1 MSQNATLSAKAQ
13 NIVDNFIHE
22 NLFHSKISNTDV
34 MKHFIITLYAQLPNA
49 KPELIEPFKDCIF
62 HLHDYFTQEEIDVLI
77 AEYRQVIK
85 YSFDNSDKTYSV
97 YEEYSI
103 NHNDTIEEMVSYD
116 PLVNPYKTP
125 KYLIELSMRLSGK
138 RKDNENVY
146 LPYTEIADY
155 ALYNPNASYHV
166 ESIGKYTHGDRTY
179 IIKDHYVKYSELLL
193 DSLGIMSNFELIDED
208 FNINKDYLL
217 TRPDYVF
224 SFNPMFNQGD
234 KNPFEYAESIWS
246 TYYDIRSMDLAEFIT
261 YCAAYAKSGSCL
273 DFVFPNELLEAK
285 NFWDIFK
292 IIFEH
297 KMTFNATFINL
308 GDIDYAGN
316 SVNCTFLH
324 IEKDKGNDGI
334 VRFFDASTSEFYEHS
349 NLKVDFLMDMLNQE
363 ESNSK
368 YEQRMHYT
376 QISSSNGRVSNQF
389 FIDKKLPELSAEE
402 KYISVGE
409 LADVIVPTKYDAL
422 LTDSSFN
429 WKESVFGPIRGTYV
443 QGERLSNDYLDC
455 DINVKNDIEPI
466 FVHNKNCVK
475 TPCLVVGENNG
486 TLTVGKIKIKD
497 KYIVVDEDVIA
508 LKLRSDAITED
519 YLLRELTKSYC
530 TMQVSMLSDTEDSDT
545 SNVFDTKHVIDIKIA
560 VPSLEQQKYRCLQ
573 ERFSQTQTSLH
584 QAENEIEKSAEEFKR
599 DVHMKKHA
607 IGQTLFNLSNWWDL
621 LQKARKEGNGIVDE
635 SKEIGKIHKTPIVDI
650 YTNIQMSIEKL
661 QMQVEHFWQ
670 ADGLQNES
678 ISLQSF
684 ILEYIKEHK
693 NPLFTYQYDKVAMI
707 DYNNIPDVT
716 FSKQALTKVFDN
728 IISNACS
735 HGFENESSDRNIVKI
750 ELLINDGLPYIT
762 ISNNGKPIHE
772 KISTED
778 VFTYGRSS
786 KSGQNHYG
794 IGGYEIRN
802 LMREFKGGA
811 EFISTPQAEFPVSYK
826 LTFKKF

>member
-1 MSQNATLSAKAQ
+1 MSQNNTLSAKAQ
-13 NIVDNFIHE
+13 EIVDNFI
-22 NLFHSKISNTDV
+22 NKNRFHSKISNTDV
-34 MKHFIITLYAQLPNA
+34 MKHFIITLYAQSPKA

-85 YSFDNSDKTYSV
+85 YCFDNSDKTYSV
-97 YEEYSI
+97 YSEYCI
-103 NHNDTIEEMVSYD
+103 DRNDTIEEMIGYD
-116 PLVNPYKTP
+116 PLVHPYKTP

-155 ALYNPNASYHV
+155 ALYNPNARYHV
-166 ESIGKYTHGDRTY
+166 ESIGKYTIGDETT
-179 IIKDHYVKYSELLL
+179 IFKNSYVQYSEILL
-193 DSLGIMSNFELIDED
+193 DSLGIKANFDLIDED
-208 FNINKDYLL
+208 FNINQDYLL

-224 SFNPMFNQGD
+224 SFNPMFNQGNR
-234 KNPFEYAESIWS
+234 NPFDYTESIWS
-246 TYYDIRSMDLAEFIT
+246 TSLDIRSMDLAAFIT
-261 YCAAYAKSGSCL
+261 SCTLYVKTGGCL
-273 DFVFPNELLEAK
+273 DFVCPSELLEAK
-285 NFWDIFK
+285 NFWVIFK
-292 IIFEH
+292 MIFES
-297 KMTFNATFINL
+297 KMTINATFIHL
-308 GDIDYAGN
+308 GDIEYAEN

-324 IEKDKGNDGI
+324 IEKDKGNDGM
-334 VRFFDASTSEFYEHS
+334 VRFFDASASEFYEHF
-349 NLKVDFLMDMLNQE
+349 NLKVDFLMDMLCKE
-363 ESNSK
+363 EGNSK

-376 QISSSNGRVSNQF
+376 QISSSNGRVSNQY

-409 LADVIVPTKYDAL
+409 LADVISPVKYDAL
-422 LTDSSFN
+422 LSAPSFN

-443 QGERLSNDYLDC
+443 QSGILSNNYLDC
-455 DINVKNDIEPI
+455 DINVKNDIVSSFCQSKK
-466 FVHNKNCVK
+466 FVKS
-475 TPCLVVGENNG
+475 PCLVIGNTQG

-497 KYIVVDEDVIA
+497 KYIAIGEDVIA
-508 LKLRSDAITED
+508 FKLKSNVITED

-530 TMQVSMLSDTEDSDT
+530 TMQVSMLSDREDSE
-545 SNVFDTKHVIDIKIA
+545 NGKVFNIKNVIDIKVA
-560 VPSLEQQKYRCLQ
+560 VPSLDQQKFRCMEDRL
-573 ERFSQTQTSLH
+573 SQTQASLH

-607 IGQTLFNLSNWWDL
+607 IGQTLFNLSNWWDM
-621 LQKARKEGNGIVDE
+621 LQNARKEGNGIVDD
-635 SKEIGKIHKTPIVDI
+635 SKEIGKIHKIPITDI
-650 YTNIQMSIEKL
+650 YANIQMTIEKM

-670 ADGLQNES
+670 ADGLQTES
-678 ISLQSF
+678 IALHSF
-684 ILEYIKEHK
+684 IKEYIKEHSS
-693 NPLFTYQYDKVAMI
+693 PLFTYKYDGISMI
-707 DYNNIPDVT
+707 DDNNIQNVT

-728 IISNACS
+728 IINNACS

-750 ELLINDGLPYIT
+750 ELLINEGVPYIT

-772 KISTED
+772 KINTED

-802 LMREFKGGA
+802 LMREFKGKA

-826 LTFKKF
+826 LTFKEF